1 MQIPV
6 LNGIYTSETGDFRV
20 SYPLNLIPVPVSN
33 GISSGYLRPADG
45 IVSYGNGPGIDRG
58 GINWNDAC
66 YRVMGTK
73 LVRIESD
80 GSVTLL
86 GDIPGTGQVT
96 FDYSFDRMAIA
107 ANGSLFYWTGS
118 ALSQV
123 TDPDLG
129 TVVDMAWVDGYFMT
143 TDGEFLIVTELTDP
157 SAVNPL
163 KYGSS
168 EADPDPIKAVL
179 KLRNEPHALNRYTI
193 EAFDNVGGEFFP
205 FARIEGAQIQKGTV
219 GTHACC
225 LFADAI
231 AFVGGGRNEAVSVYL
246 GANGQAQRIATR
258 EVDQILATLTDAEL
272 SAIVAEA
279 KVENGHMQLYLHL
292 PDRTLVYDL
301 NASRALSESVWVTL
315 SSAVSGFSTYR
326 ARNHVYCYGK
336 WLVGDP
342 TSAAYGYLTDAAST
356 HYGNMTGWEFST
368 VIMYNEG
375 RGAVVHE
382 LELVCLNGRINADP
396 VVWTS
401 YSTDGVT
408 WSMEKS
414 RPAGKYGERN
424 RRIAWLQQGMLRP
437 WRIQRFRG
445 TSDAHISIA
454 RLEAQVEPLYA

>member
-20 SYPLNLIPVPVSN
+20 SYPLNLVPVPLTN
-33 GISSGYLRPADG
+33 GISSGYLRPSDG
-45 IVSYGNGPGIDRG
+45 IVSYGTGPGIDRG
-58 GINWNDAC
+58 GINWNDSC

-80 GSVTLL
+80 GTVTLL
-86 GDIPGTGQVT
+86 ADIPGTDQVT
-96 FDYSFDRMAIA
+96 MDYSFDRLAIA

-118 ALSQV
+118 VLLQV

-157 SAVNPL
+157 TAVNPL

-258 EVDQILATLTDAEL
+258 EIDQVLAEL
-272 SAIVAEA
+272 TETQLAALVVEA
-279 KVENGHMQLYLHL
+279 KVENGHMQLYIHL
-292 PDRTLVYDL
+292 PDRALVYDL
-301 NASRALSESVWVTL
+301 NASRSLNEPVWAVL
-315 SSAVSGFSTYR
+315 SSAVAGFGTYR
-326 ARNHVYCYGK
+326 ARNHVYCYGR
-336 WLVGDP
+336 WIVGDP
-342 TSAAYGYLTDAAST
+342 TSTAYGYLTDTVST
-356 HYGNMTGWEFST
+356 HYGSMTGWEFST
-368 VIMYNEG
+368 IIMYNEG

-424 RRIAWLQQGMLRP
+424 RRIAWLQQGILRP

-454 RLEAQVEPLYA
+454 RLEAQVEALYA

>member
-1 MQIPV
+1 MQTPI
-6 LNGIYTSETGDFRV
+6 LNGIYTSEAGDFRV
-20 SYPLNLIPVPVSN
+20 SYPLNLVPVPVTS
-33 GISSGYLRPADG
+33 GISAGYLRPADG
-45 IVSYGNGPGIDRG
+45 IVSYGTGPGIDRG

-80 GSVTLL
+80 GTVTLL
-86 GDIPGTGQVT
+86 ADIPGTDQVT
-96 FDYSFDRMAIA
+96 MDYSFDRLAIA
-107 ANGSLFYWTGS
+107 ANGSLYYWTGS
-118 ALSQV
+118 ALVQV
-123 TDPDLG
+123 TDADLG
-129 TVVDMAWVDGYFMT
+129 TVVDMTWVDGYFMT

-157 SAVNPL
+157 TAINPL

-231 AFVGGGRNEAVSVYL
+231 AFVGGGRNEAVSVYI

-258 EVDQILATLTDAEL
+258 EIDQILAELTETQLAALVVEP
-272 SAIVAEA
+272 

-292 PDRTLVYDL
+292 PDRALVYDL
-301 NASRALSESVWVTL
+301 NASRLLNEPVWTVL
-315 SSAVSGFSTYR
+315 SSAVAGFSTYR

-342 TSAAYGYLTDAAST
+342 TSAAHGYLTDTAST
-356 HYGNMTGWEFST
+356 HYGSMTGWEFST
-368 VIMYNEG
+368 IIMYNEG

-408 WSMEKS
+408 WSAEKS

-424 RRIAWLQQGMLRP
+424 RRIAWLQQGILRP